1 MKKYSDKTHALF
13 MAVVWTFSAILA
25 IALTLYR
32 DTSPL
37 QIAVAALFTFDA
49 VIWWINYAKKR
60 QEEQNHE

>member
-13 MAVVWTFSAILA
+13 MATAWTFSAILA

-32 DTSPL
+32 DTSQL
-37 QIAVAALFTFDA
+37 QIAVAALFIFDA